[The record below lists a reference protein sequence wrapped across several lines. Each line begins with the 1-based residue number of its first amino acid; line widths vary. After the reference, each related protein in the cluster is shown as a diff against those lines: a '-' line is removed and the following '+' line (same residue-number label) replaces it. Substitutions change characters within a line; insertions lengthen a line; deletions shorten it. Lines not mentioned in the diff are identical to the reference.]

1 MWAMVGDIRAGL
13 LSFKEMCLV
22 TLSASFIL
30 LLNILDMSTGM
41 YS

>member
-1 MWAMVGDIRAGL
+1 MGYGWRYKARL

-30 LLNILDMSTGM
+30 LLNILDRSTGM

>member
-1 MWAMVGDIRAGL
+1 MWAMVGYIRAGL

-22 TLSASFIL
+22 TLSALFVL
-30 LLNILDMSTGM
+30 LLNILDMSTEM